1 MSRCSANIFTRAIIL
16 IPTCSSAP
24 RARCACPIFFY
35 GSSLTRRC
43 ISRPN
48 CGRISQ
54 RKTFLPQWKNL
65 DAGNAATAWW
75 NNLEPLRCA
84 KRNLNLA
91 KQTRGASPTRRR
103 LHKRFRYGIRERF
116 AFLREDEVAVQLSK
130 QAEANEFFDCLLP
143 IIKQSSRTSLACSQ

>member
-1 MSRCSANIFTRAIIL
+1 MLRCLANIFTRAIIL
-16 IPTCSSAP
+16 IPTCSFGLQAK
-24 RARCACPIFFY
+24 CVCPIIFY

-43 ISRPN
+43 MSRGN

-65 DAGNAATAWW
+65 DAGNAATEWW

-84 KRNLNLA
+84 KRDLNLA
-91 KQTRGASPTRRR
+91 KQARGASPTRRR

-116 AFLREDEVAVQLSK
+116 AFLREDEVAVRLSK
-130 QAEANEFFDCLLP
+130 QP
-143 IIKQSSRTSLACSQ
+143 